1 MRKQQNRYLL
11 LGCAFGAQLLCATR
25 GYSHHVGN
33 VYASAEMKT
42 AIRNR
47 HTTGVKGKEK
57 TFSLF
62 NEEKITGKV
71 TGPDGR
77 PVAGASVQIKGTR
90 KAVVSNA
97 DGEFAITASKGD
109 VLVITSVGYGSKE
122 IKVTD
127 DSNLSIELAASSN
140 QLTEVVVTALG
151 IQRSAKSLTYAAQ
164 KISNSELTTVK
175 DLNFINSLSGKVAGV
190 TITKSSSG
198 VGGSSRVILRGNKS
212 TRVNDPLYVID
223 GIPLQNYS
231 PQQPAD
237 VWGQSSGS
245 GASGSDGGDGISNLN
260 PDDIESITVLKG
272 ASGSALYGSAA
283 ANGAIVVTLKNGKI
297 GKTHIN
303 FSSEVTAE
311 SPLYYPES
319 QSKYGQG
326 SSDTSTSIQP
336 TDPNSWGPVTNSP
349 DFTKP
354 FFQTGVTAIN
364 SISLSTG
371 TDKSQTYISY
381 GNVMNKGIIPTSTLT
396 RHNLTFRQTSKF
408 LDDKLVLDANVMLLD
423 QISHNRPVSGLYANA
438 LTGLYLFPR
447 SLNFNQYKNNYT
459 QFYAPRN
466 VDLQNW
472 YDMNADG
479 TGGTDHEQNPYWVE
493 NKMPT
498 SQHRNRAIGN
508 LSLKYQINSWL
519 NIQARGNFDKT
530 WDVFEQKMFA
540 GTQSVQSGPNGRYMN
555 MNATNTQLYGDLIL
569 GANRKL
575 SQDLTLQFN
584 LGTSITDNLL
594 TTLGFDEDPTAG
606 NGLFYANQF
615 GVNEID
621 PSSMLVAQSS
631 IHKQQ
636 QAVFASAQ
644 LGYKNFLYLDLT
656 GRNDWS
662 STFAFTPT
670 DNKGYFYY
678 SAGANVI
685 LSEALKLP
693 EAISFSKVRISYAKV
708 GNDVAVYSTNPPQ
721 WTKQGNIN
729 QTAKQ
734 NTVVPYPGTYLAPE
748 DNRSFEVGTEWSFIQ
763 NRVGFDFT
771 YYKNNN
777 YQQYVLIQA
786 PNGSGYT
793 QYYLN
798 LGNIQNTGFEVS
810 AYVVPVQTQKIKW
823 TSTFN
828 FALNKNLIVSLSKA
842 GVAGANAGNPFIL
855 TGIGVNMYQ
864 SEIVQGGQWGDI
876 YGHKFA
882 RAADN
887 SIMVNPDGSPIT
899 LKSASGSDSVGF
911 LGNPNPKF
919 TLGWDNSFNLGKF
932 TVNFLIDGRFG
943 GKVMSVT
950 QAMLDQYGDSK
961 ISATTRDQG
970 GVNIKATNAT
980 TNKTFDGLLPAQAFY
995 TGVGGRA
1002 GIGEY
1007 YMYDATE
1014 VRLRE
1019 LSVAYNIPVH
1029 VKAISMLTVSLI
1041 GRDLFFFY
1049 RKAPFDPEVSM
1060 ATNNSLQ
1067 GIETFGLPS
1076 TRSMGASVKIQF

>member
-11 LGCAFGAQLLCATR
+11 LGWAFGAQLLCATR

-33 VYASAEMKT
+33 VNASAEMKT
-42 AIRNR
+42 AIRDR
-47 HTTGVKGKEK
+47 HTNGVKGKEK

-71 TGPDGR
+71 TGPDGK

-90 KAVVSNA
+90 KAVVSNS

-109 VLVITSVGYGSKE
+109 VLVITSVGYGTKE
-122 IKVTD
+122 IKVAD
-127 DSNLSIELAASSN
+127 DANLSIELAASAN

-151 IQRSAKSLTYAAQ
+151 IQRSAKSLTYSVQ

-190 TITKSSSG
+190 TITKSGSG

-212 TRVNDPLYVID
+212 TRVNDPLYVVD

-231 PQQPAD
+231 PQQPTD

-245 GASGSDGGDGISNLN
+245 GAAGSDGGDGISNLN

-283 ANGAIVVTLKNGKI
+283 ANGAIVVTLKNGHL
-297 GKTHIN
+297 GKTHLN
-303 FSSEVTAE
+303 FSSDITFE

-319 QSKYGQG
+319 QFKYGQG

-336 TDPNSWGPVTNSP
+336 TDPNSWGPVSNSS
-349 DFTKP
+349 DFVKP
-354 FFQTGVTAIN
+354 FFQTGVTTIN
-364 SISLSTG
+364 SVSLTTG
-371 TDKSQTYISY
+371 TDKSTTYVSY
-381 GNVMNKGIIPTSTLT
+381 GNVSNKGIIPLSTLQ
-396 RHNLTFRQTSKF
+396 RNNLTFRQTSKF
-408 LDDKLVLDANVMLLD
+408 LDDKLNLDASVMMLD
-423 QISHNRPVSGLYANA
+423 QLTDNRPVSGLYANP
-438 LTGLYLFPR
+438 LTGLELFPR
-447 SLNFNQYKNNYT
+447 GLNMNNYKNNFT
-459 QFYAPRN
+459 MFSPSRN
-466 VDLQNW
+466 LDIQNW
-472 YDMNADG
+472 YDFNPDG
-479 TGGTDHEQNPYWVE
+479 SGGTDHEQNPYWVI
-493 NKMPT
+493 NRMPT
-498 SQHRNRAIGN
+498 SQHRDRVIGN
-508 LSLKYQINSWL
+508 VALKYYFNSWL
-519 NIQARGNFDKT
+519 NLQARGNIDKT
-530 WDVFEQKMFA
+530 WDAFTQKMYA
-540 GTQSVQSGPNGRYMN
+540 GTQSVQSGPNGRYTN
-555 MNATNTQLYGDLIL
+555 ITANNTQLYGDLIL
-569 GANRKL
+569 SGNKKL
-575 SQDLTLQFN
+575 STDLSLQVN
-584 LGTSITDNLL
+584 LGTSITDNLV

-606 NGLFYANQF
+606 NGLVYANKF
-615 GVNEID
+615 GINEID
-621 PSSMLVAQSS
+621 PVSLLIAQTS

-636 QAVFASAQ
+636 QAIFASAQ
-644 LGYKNFLYLDLT
+644 LGYKDYLYLDLT

-670 DNKGYFYY
+670 ENKGYFYY
-678 SAGANVI
+678 SAGANLI
-685 LSEALKLP
+685 LSQALKLP
-693 EAISFSKVRISYAKV
+693 DPVSFAKFRISYAKV

-721 WTKQGNIN
+721 WTKQGNVN
-729 QTAKQ
+729 LTAVK

-748 DNRSFEVGTEWSFIQ
+748 DNRSFEVGTEWSFLQ
-763 NRVGFDFT
+763 NRAGFDFT

-798 LGNIQNTGFEVS
+798 LGNIQNTGVEIS

-828 FALNKNLIVSLSKA
+828 YAYNKNLVVSLSKT
-842 GVAGANAGNPFIL
+842 GVAGANAGNAFVL
-855 TGIGVNMYQ
+855 TDIGVNMYR

-876 YGHKFA
+876 YGYKFA
-882 RAADN
+882 RAADG
-887 SIMVNPDGSPIT
+887 SILVDANQSPIK
-899 LKSASGSDSVGF
+899 LKQVSGSDSVSF

-919 TLGWDNSFNLGKF
+919 TLGWENNINIGKF
-932 TVNFLIDGRFG
+932 VINFLIDGRFG

-961 ISATTRDQG
+961 VTGQARDQG
-970 GVNIKATNAT
+970 GVNIKATSSV
-980 TNKTFDGLLPAQAFY
+980 TNKPVDGLLPAQAFY
-995 TGVGGRA
+995 TVAGGRA
-1002 GIGEY
+1002 GISEF
-1007 YMYDATE
+1007 YMYDATAI
-1014 VRLRE
+1014 RLRE
-1019 LSVAYNIPVH
+1019 LSLAYNVPLH
-1029 VKAISMLTVSLI
+1029 VKGISNLTVSLI
-1041 GRDLFFFY
+1041 GRDLFFFE

-1060 ATNNSLQ
+1060 ATNNGLQ
-1067 GIETFGLPS
+1067 GIESFSPPS